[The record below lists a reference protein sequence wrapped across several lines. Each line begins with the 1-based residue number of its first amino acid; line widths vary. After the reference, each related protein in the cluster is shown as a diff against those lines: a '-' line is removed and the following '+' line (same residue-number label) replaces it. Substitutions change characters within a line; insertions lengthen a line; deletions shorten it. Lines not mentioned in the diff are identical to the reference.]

1 MESIIIKKLAWCNPE
16 AYIKASYQCIMQF
29 KALRSYVPFESCA
42 HPDVFCFYYSE
53 LGCFNYW
60 WPDLNMDLADFI
72 SSIDC
77 SALDG
82 PHFHSVPF
90 TAALLAPIWDITSL
104 FHDAQGK
111 SLYVCAGRGGLCPL
125 WSLECMSASHWGHAV
140 TRAAQDQAKL
150 TRPLEALQQ
159 NCVPLVSCY
168 AAFFLIRR
176 AGLLPSACKLQ
187 L

>member
-104 FHDAQGK
+104 FSMMLRERAFMCVLGEEDFAHFGVWSAWVHLIEAMQWQGQPRTK
-111 SLYVCAGRGGLCPL
+111 QNSLGLWKPY
-125 WSLECMSASHWGHAV
+125 SRIASH
-140 TRAAQDQAKL
+140 
-150 TRPLEALQQ
+150 
-159 NCVPLVSCY
+159 
-168 AAFFLIRR
+168 
-176 AGLLPSACKLQ
+176 
-187 L
+187 

>member
-60 WPDLNMDLADFI
+60 WPDLNMDFADFI

-82 PHFHSVPF
+82 HIFILCLSQ
-90 TAALLAPIWDITSL
+90 LLSSLQSETSHL
-104 FHDAQGK
+104 SFPWCSGK
-111 SLYVCAGRGGLCPL
+111 EPLCVC
-125 WSLECMSASHWGHAV
+125 WE
-140 TRAAQDQAKL
+140 
-150 TRPLEALQQ
+150 
-159 NCVPLVSCY
+159 
-168 AAFFLIRR
+168 RR
-176 AGLLPSACKLQ
+176 ALPTLESGVHECIPLRPCSDKGSPGPSKTH
-187 L
+187 